1 VVWYC
6 SGSVFWWCGIA
17 LALCSGAVL
26 FFAFNNSILISTII
40 ICIRLRWWRRIKNG
54 NIVDCYCSVRH

>member
-1 VVWYC
+1 
-6 SGSVFWWCGIA
+6 VFWWCGIA